1 MAKLY
6 VDDVNVGVKELY
18 AVLDIDPKS
27 IPGKLERIFEIN
39 PDRVR
44 KDEHGNDKTPRRLG
58 LPTKFNVF
66 SKREGKVV
74 TVRYA
79 ENTTQT
85 SRKGF
90 VETTYKPA
98 QLYINGREE
107 MVSDDV
113 AYVFMFLH
121 PDCFNSPF
129 RPLDAGF
136 RYVFKDAEAAAK
148 SDLLKDEQE
157 IRAMSLIIGDNA
169 YSMTELRQIAK
180 GMNVPN
186 VDRLSDYEVKNELK
200 KKAKANP
207 NKFFDDARSNSI
219 VFNGLIQ
226 DAVDKQIIQLST
238 ANGYKRWYFQ
248 GNEVCVIPSGS
259 NEMEALRKAIV
270 EHMDY
275 IPEIITAIEGKSTEN
290 ELDKPENQ
298 HYFEKYRKSG
308 NVTRADVSKNMDLE
322 NKDLDESQKHS
333 ENIKLL
339 AEQEQEEAAGG
350 KKMHF
355 QRRKLLEKYREEID
369 AYNASLEP
377 VE

>member
-27 IPGKLERIFEIN
+27 IPGRLERIFEIN

-58 LPTKFNVF
+58 LPTRFNVY
-66 SKREGKVV
+66 SKKEGKVV
-74 TVRYA
+74 TIRYA

-85 SRKGF
+85 SRKGY
-90 VETTYKPA
+90 VETIYKPA

-107 MVSDDV
+107 MVSDDI
-113 AYVFMFLH
+113 AYVFMYIH

-148 SDLLKDEQE
+148 RDLLKDEQE
-157 IRAMSLIIGDNA
+157 IRAMSLILGDNA

-180 GMNVPN
+180 GMNVPS

-200 KKAKANP
+200 KKAKENP

-226 DAVDKQIIQLST
+226 DAVDKQIITLST

-248 GNEVCVIPSGS
+248 NNEVCVIPSGA

-298 HYFEKYRKSG
+298 HYFEQYRKSG
-308 NVTRADVSKNMDLE
+308 NITRADVSKNLQSE
-322 NKDLDESQKHS
+322 NKNLDEDQRHA
-333 ENIKLL
+333 ENIQKL
-339 AEQEQEEAAGG
+339 AEEEKAEIQGI

-355 QRRKLLEKYREEID
+355 KRKDLLEKFRVEVD
-369 AYNASLEP
+369 AYNASLVGSE
-377 VE
+377 